1 MVEFTRH
8 LPGKLTR
15 EDEEAI
21 CENLYKIQCGQSTLY
36 PLDSLP
42 PMPDTFKDSLVTPAM
57 PYKNMKTRGIKLWWT
72 HEGP

>member
-42 PMPDTFKDSLVTPAM
+42 AMPDTFKDSLVTPAM